1 MIYKRRKRNLE
12 MELLYSHKVV
22 SACNMT
28 IQTTFRKR
36 PTKKCMRRLGQLLT
50 RVESQEARTSYK
62 PHFGRKFIAC
72 NFQVTIF
79 LICVKFHVVVGDK
92 RSLQT

>member
-1 MIYKRRKRNLE
+1 
-12 MELLYSHKVV
+12 MEFLYSHKVV
-22 SACNMT
+22 SAMT
-28 IQTTFRKR
+28 IQKTFRKR

-50 RVESQEARTSYK
+50 RVDSQEARTSYK
-62 PHFGRKFIAC
+62 LHFGRKFIAC

>member
-1 MIYKRRKRNLE
+1 

-22 SACNMT
+22 SAMT

-50 RVESQEARTSYK
+50 HTRVDSQEARTSYK
-62 PHFGRKFIAC
+62 LHFGRKFIAC
-72 NFQVTIF
+72 NFPSYDF
-79 LICVKFHVVVGDK
+79 FNMC
-92 RSLQT
+92 

>member
-1 MIYKRRKRNLE
+1 

-22 SACNMT
+22 SAMT

-50 RVESQEARTSYK
+50 RADSQEARTSYK
-62 PHFGRKFIAC
+62 LHFGRKFIAC

-79 LICVKFHVVVGDK
+79 LICVVKFHVVVGDK

>member
-1 MIYKRRKRNLE
+1 MK
-12 MELLYSHKVV
+12 LLYSHKVV
-22 SACNMT
+22 SAIT

-36 PTKKCMRRLGQLLT
+36 PPKKCMRRLGQLLT